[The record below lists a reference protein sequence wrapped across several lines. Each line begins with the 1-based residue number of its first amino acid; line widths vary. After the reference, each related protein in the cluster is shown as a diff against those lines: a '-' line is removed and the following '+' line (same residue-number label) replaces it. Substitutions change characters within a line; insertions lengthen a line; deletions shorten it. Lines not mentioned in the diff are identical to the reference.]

1 MRHFIAYGALMLIVL
16 GIVAPVAVFAEQQPP
31 QKEDP
36 GVVVL
41 PNPFIDKPQMKPE
54 EKKPDPTIQQIIG
67 SAIKVFLGIV
77 GSVALVMFFYGG
89 YLWLISGG
97 SSDKIKKGKDTL
109 IWATIGLI
117 VIFGSGILV
126 RTVINA
132 LQTAG

>member
-1 MRHFIAYGALMLIVL
+1 MRRFAAYGALVL
-16 GIVAPVAVFAEQQPP
+16 LALGMVAPVAVSAQQPQP
-31 QKEDP
+31 KKEDP
-36 GVVVL
+36 SVVEL
-41 PNPFIDKPQMKPE
+41 PNPFVDKQTKANL
-54 EKKPDPTIQQIIG
+54 TVQQIIG

-97 SSDKIKKGKDTL
+97 SSDKIKKGKETL
-109 IWATIGLI
+109 VWATIGLI

-132 LQTAG
+132 LQAGG

>member
-1 MRHFIAYGALMLIVL
+1 MALVVTLA
-16 GIVAPVAVFAEQQPP
+16 APLTVSAQQPAAP
-31 QKEDP
+31 KKEAP
-36 GVVVL
+36 GVVEL
-41 PNPFIDKPQMKPE
+41 PNPLVDKQTRANL
-54 EKKPDPTIQQIIG
+54 TIQQIIG

-97 SSDKIKKGKDTL
+97 SSDKIKKGKETL
-109 IWATIGLI
+109 IWATIGLV

-132 LQTAG
+132 LQAAG

>member
-1 MRHFIAYGALMLIVL
+1 MLIIF
-16 GIVAPVAVFAEQQPP
+16 GMVAPVAVFAAQ

-41 PNPFIDKPQMKPE
+41 PNPLIDKQTKANL
-54 EKKPDPTIQQIIG
+54 TVQQIIG

-97 SSDKIKKGKDTL
+97 SSDRIKKGKETL
-109 IWATIGLI
+109 VWATIGLI
-117 VIFGSGILV
+117 VIFSSGILV
-126 RTVINA
+126 KTVINA
-132 LQTAG
+132 LQ

>member
-1 MRHFIAYGALMLIVL
+1 MYRLALCGTFLVLVL
-16 GIVAPVAVFAEQQPP
+16 GLMAPVAVSAQQPP
-31 QKEDP
+31 PKKEDP

-41 PNPFIDKPQMKPE
+41 PNPFVDKQTKQ
-54 EKKPDPTIQQIIG
+54 DLTIQQIIG
-67 SAIKVFLGIV
+67 RAISVFLGIV

-97 SSDKIKKGKDTL
+97 SSDKIKKGKETL
-109 IWATIGLI
+109 VWATIGLI

-132 LQTAG
+132 LQAAG